1 MGETRRN
8 FDRGL
13 ILRSDT
19 MPELYARLLTLA
31 SEPPEDEDLSEQT
44 WTLLARRMAGPAA
57 AIVASRPGVQA

>member
-31 SEPPEDEDLSEQT
+31 SEPPEDVSGDPLASGPVAVLSCCT
-44 WTLLARRMAGPAA
+44 CTSLSGRA
-57 AIVASRPGVQA
+57 